1 MGLPD
6 LDLGSRTYRLPRDPL
21 VSDVLNPCFAEA
33 YRVRGQ
39 FAYFTSHVLGQV
51 SAGLTAFLA
60 REDEPPPIEF
70 VVSPWLSDQDAA
82 AVLEAAAD
90 PRRVLEDVLRM
101 GLLRAPRSLTV
112 DAVEEH
118 TLRCF
123 AWLLASNRLRLDI
136 AVVPGGRFHEKT
148 WEFSDR
154 ERAEGHNGHV
164 VYVAGSANA
173 TRQALRVNSES
184 MSVFPS
190 WVAGTEGH
198 VGPLR
203 ESFSD
208 VFEGR
213 SVPLYPMSD
222 ALLNEWIETWKSD
235 FEPTE
240 EDLERAARK
249 VGDLWLIADPVAKIE
264 VPHVSAS
271 DGEPFIPEW
280 LNWTRPPYEHQRE
293 AVLAWEAAGRR
304 GVMEMATGAGKTWTA
319 LVSAVRAHYETEGPT
334 LLTIAVPF
342 TPLLHQ
348 WAEDCSRFG
357 IDAALPTAS
366 SGSRLGKFS
375 QLNELISELTLGAR
389 SFGCVI
395 VTHHL
400 LGDPEFDAL
409 VQDAADLGVA
419 TMLVGDEVHRLGAT
433 RFISDPPEGFAKRLG
448 LSATPSR
455 QYDVEGTTQMYGY
468 FGDTVFEYGLDQAIG
483 SCLVEYDYYVEV
495 VRLNWDE
502 VEEFNELTRKIG
514 AAYRPNATFSE
525 NPAYAA
531 AVRRRRAFL
540 DTAAGKL
547 PALAR
552 ALERYG
558 PSPLSHTLIYSSA
571 RESSQLGEVQD
582 LLDGRNVSNARIT
595 YQETPNLHLVQE
607 IVERFRAGE
616 IAVLNAMKV
625 LDEGFNIPEIT
636 TAFLFSST
644 GTERE
649 WTQRRGRVLRM
660 APGKGRATIVDFV
673 VLPPADAEPT
683 PAAQRYIDGE
693 LVRIEA
699 FARFAAN
706 QHADDGA
713 ARVITQLLREST
725 GGQR

>member
-1 MGLPD
+1 VGLRD
-6 LDLGSRTYRLPRDPL
+6 LELSSKTYRLPNDPL
-21 VSDVLNPCFAEA
+21 VRDVLNPCFGEA
-33 YRVRGQ
+33 HRVRGQ

-51 SAGLTAFLA
+51 AAGLTAYLA
-60 REDEPPPIEF
+60 RDDEPPPIEF
-70 VVSPWLSDQDAA
+70 VLSPWLSDHDAA
-82 AVLEAAAD
+82 AVLDAASD
-90 PRRVLEDVLRM
+90 PRKVLEDVLRD
-101 GLLRAPRSLTV
+101 GLLLPPRSLTV
-112 DAVEEH
+112 DAVEAH

-123 AWLLASNRLRLDI
+123 AWLLASDRLRLDI
-136 AVVPGGRFHEKT
+136 AVVPGGRFHEKS

-154 ERAEGHNGHV
+154 AHAEGRGGDV
-164 VYVAGSANA
+164 VFVTGSANA

-190 WVAGTEGH
+190 WVPGTEGH
-198 VGPLR
+198 VGPLVA
-203 ESFSD
+203 SFAD

-213 SVPLYPMSD
+213 SIPLYPMSD

-235 FEPTE
+235 HEPTE

-249 VGDLWLIADPVAKIE
+249 VGDLWLIADPVARVA
-264 VPHVSAS
+264 VPQEPG
-271 DGEPFIPEW
+271 DGEEPFVPGW
-280 LNWTRPPYEHQRE
+280 LNWTRDPYEHQRE
-293 AVLAWEAAGRR
+293 AVLAWEGAGRR
-304 GVMEMATGAGKTWTA
+304 GVMEMATGAGKTWTS
-319 LVSAVRAHYETEGPT
+319 LVSAVRSHHDTPGPT

-348 WAEDCSRFG
+348 WADDCRHFGIEASLPTATSGSRFG
-357 IDAALPTAS
+357 
-366 SGSRLGKFS
+366 KFA
-375 QLNELISELTLGAR
+375 QLNELINELTLGTR
-389 SFGCVI
+389 DFGCII

-409 VQDAADLGVA
+409 VQDAADLGVT
-419 TMLVGDEVHRLGAT
+419 TMLIGDEVHRLGAK
-433 RFISDPPEGFAKRLG
+433 RFISHPPESFAHRLG

-455 QYDVEGTTQMYGY
+455 QYDPEGTTDMYAY
-468 FGDTVFEYGLDQAIG
+468 FGDTVFEYGLDRAIG

-495 VRLNWDE
+495 VRLTWDE

-514 AAYRPNATFSE
+514 AAYRPNTSFSE

-540 DTAAGKL
+540 DTASGKL

-552 ALERYG
+552 ALDRYG
-558 PSPLSHTLIYSSA
+558 SSPLSHTLVYSSA
-571 RESSQLGEVQD
+571 RESSQLGEVQA
-582 LLDGRNVSNARIT
+582 LLDDRGVSNARIT
-595 YQETPNLHLVQE
+595 YQETPDLGLVQE
-607 IVERFRAGE
+607 TIQRFRAGD

-649 WTQRRGRVLRM
+649 WTQRRGRVLRT
-660 APGKGRATIVDFV
+660 APGKDRATIVDFV
-673 VLPPADAEPT
+673 VLPPADVAPT

-706 QHADDGA
+706 QHAEDGA